1 MNMLQLN
8 PPIPVETPLGE
19 GWAQLVI
26 DYSPDFNTIWV
37 VFLTDSGMVKHF
49 DSNDLRVCGNET
61 FGIPYHEKP
70 KTNPRPW
77 SKKMKDNKECDCD
90 KTKGEQCPICCPK

>member
-1 MNMLQLN
+1 MGSLQLN

-19 GWAQLVI
+19 GWAHIVI
-26 DYSPDFNTIWV
+26 DYSPDFNTVWV
-37 VFLTDSGMVKHF
+37 VFLTESGMVKHF

-61 FGIPYHEKP
+61 FGIPYHDKP

-77 SKKMKDNKECDCD
+77 AKKNE
-90 KTKGEQCPICCPK
+90 

>member
-1 MNMLQLN
+1 MGSLQLN

-19 GWAQLVI
+19 GWAHIVI
-26 DYSPDFNTIWV
+26 DYSPDFNTVWV
-37 VFLTDSGMVKHF
+37 VFLTESGMVKHF

-61 FGIPYHEKP
+61 FGIPYHNKP

-77 SKKMKDNKECDCD
+77 VKKMSDKTCDCD
-90 KTKGEQCPICCPK
+90 KKKGEQCPMCCSK